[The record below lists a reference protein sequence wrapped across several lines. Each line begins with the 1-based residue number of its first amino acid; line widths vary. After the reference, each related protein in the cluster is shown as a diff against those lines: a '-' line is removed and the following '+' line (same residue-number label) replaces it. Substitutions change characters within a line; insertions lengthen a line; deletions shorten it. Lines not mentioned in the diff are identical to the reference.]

1 MQFRQR
7 PKRRT
12 RTVGDNFTIRM
23 VMIPAAVM
31 MTVIVLKTMKK
42 GRTGGIMMISL
53 ILSRFFTSFY
63 CFCGRLKKAGCNL
76 AKSWPILIQEPLRKV
91 KTGYT

>member
-1 MQFRQR
+1 
-7 PKRRT
+7 
-12 RTVGDNFTIRM
+12 
-23 VMIPAAVM
+23 MIPAAVM

>member
-23 VMIPAAVM
+23 VMIPAVM
-31 MTVIVLKTMKK
+31 MTVSVLKTMKK
-42 GRTGGIMMISL
+42 GRKGGKMMISL

-63 CFCGRLKKAGCNL
+63 SFCGRLKKEGAIWPRAG
-76 AKSWPILIQEPLRKV
+76 PF
-91 KTGYT
+91 

>member
-1 MQFRQR
+1 
-7 PKRRT
+7 
-12 RTVGDNFTIRM
+12 
-23 VMIPAAVM
+23 MIPAVM

-76 AKSWPILIQEPLRKV
+76 AKSWPILIQEPLRSKDWIHLKCSSIILYV
-91 KTGYT
+91 IPQYYRLAKTN